1 MNKVRELIDALV
13 MNEVQRK
20 TCATL
25 SPNMREYLGWMLEV
39 DREEDSLE
47 QVCSVIL
54 RCVLRT
60 YTRVRAVARSMR
72 IAVFNLN

>member
-1 MNKVRELIDALV
+1 MNKVMELVDQLV
-13 MNEVQRK
+13 MNQVQNK

-47 QVCSVIL
+47 QVYSVIS
-54 RCVLRT
+54 RYVLRT
-60 YTRVRAVARSMR
+60 YTRARGCTQHAHYGLQS
-72 IAVFNLN
+72 